1 MAERRYTKSHEWLT
15 ADGKTVTVGITDF
28 AQSQLGDVV
37 FLDLPAPGRKLA
49 AGESFGVVESVK
61 AASDLYSPVSGRITA
76 VNEKLAAHPEL
87 INSDPYGDGWI
98 LKLELAGE
106 LPDGLL
112 DRSRLQESRRG
123 LATCLTSFTLPRTG
137 LQCSRP
143 SVLPRWTIFSSTS
156 RARFASSRWRSLP
169 GFPNSKRWRRW
180 RRWPPAIESLLTG

>member
-37 FLDLPAPGRKLA
+37 FLELPAPGRKLT

-61 AASDLYSPVSGRITA
+61 AASDLYSPVTGRITA

-112 DRSRLQESRRG
+112 DE
-123 LATCLTSFTLPRTG
+123 AAYKK
-137 LQCSRP
+137 
-143 SVLPRWTIFSSTS
+143 V
-156 RARFASSRWRSLP
+156 AEA
-169 GFPNSKRWRRW
+169 
-180 RRWPPAIESLLTG
+180 